1 MKAATAPFLGDS
13 RDCRGKA
20 SGIQSVDRLWR
31 GTKTLSEEKKNSF
44 DELTAGGVRLH
55 LPSPSGTTRWP
66 ADLGIRTDL
75 GGKLL

>member
-1 MKAATAPFLGDS
+1 M
-13 RDCRGKA
+13 
-20 SGIQSVDRLWR
+20 
-31 GTKTLSEEKKNSF
+31 SEEKKNSF